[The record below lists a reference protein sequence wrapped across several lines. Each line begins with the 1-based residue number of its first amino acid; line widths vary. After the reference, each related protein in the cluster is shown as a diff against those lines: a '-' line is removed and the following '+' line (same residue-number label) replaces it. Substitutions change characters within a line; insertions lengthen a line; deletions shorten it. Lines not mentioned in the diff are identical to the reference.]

1 MVELSEGANLR
12 DALEKL
18 TKTPLG
24 EVNAKYEEHD
34 DEMMMMKTTFCHLLG
49 EEGVVSLSTHTLPL
63 PGLIDMIHIFNIII
77 IILYYYPLST
87 CCSQPKMAVSQ
98 RQDQRLDES
107 LPCRCLGII
116 IHYDI

>member
-34 DEMMMMKTTFCHLLG
+34 DEMMMMMKTTFCHLLG

-77 IILYYYPLST
+77 IIIIIIILYLYPLST
-87 CCSQPKMAVSQ
+87 CCSQPKMAVNQ
-98 RQDQRLDES
+98 R
-107 LPCRCLGII
+107 
-116 IHYDI
+116 